1 MAAEYGGATEAYYRT
16 LGPLCSDAR
25 LAWREVAEVC
35 AATRRVVPADW
46 GQAAAPDADA
56 LRSLKHRL
64 AEVRVRVRVTLPL
77 TLPLTL
83 LLTLTL
89 PLPLTGA
96 VAWQRRHARRCASR
110 TAGGR
115 AARARAA
122 PR

>member
-35 AATRRVVPADW
+35 AATRRVVPAGW

-64 AEVRVRVRVTLPL
+64 AETAVLVLADIDRVLAPL
-77 TLPLTL
+77 LAPWTRR
-83 LLTLTL
+83 
-89 PLPLTGA
+89 GA
-96 VAWQRRHARRCASR
+96 VHD
-110 TAGGR
+110 
-115 AARARAA
+115 AAQA
-122 PR
+122 